1 MRMKEYDA
9 YKKREAKVI
18 YEINEY
24 KVNEKILNYLESNGF
39 NIKDTGISYLS
50 KMVTKIVFNYRMFG
64 KEFWDNI
71 LKNNPLYI
79 FNVFGNNA
87 SLDIKNDVNSL
98 LRRNSINDNLVD
110 YIDEVADN
118 VNSMIDEEIELKK
131 QDNKKLAYAVQ

>member
-39 NIKDTGISYLS
+39 NIKDTDISYLS

-64 KEFWDNI
+64 KEFSDNI

-118 VNSMIDEEIELKK
+118 INSMIDEEIELKK

>member
-39 NIKDTGISYLS
+39 NIKDTDISYLS
-50 KMVTKIVFNYRMFG
+50 KMVKKIVFNYRMFG
-64 KEFWDNI
+64 KEFSDNI

-79 FNVFGNNA
+79 FNVFGNNV

>member
-39 NIKDTGISYLS
+39 NIKDTDISYLS

-64 KEFWDNI
+64 KEFSDNI
-71 LKNNPLYI
+71 LKNKRNLN
-79 FNVFGNNA
+79 F
-87 SLDIKNDVNSL
+87 KN
-98 LRRNSINDNLVD
+98 I
-110 YIDEVADN
+110 I
-118 VNSMIDEEIELKK
+118 
-131 QDNKKLAYAVQ
+131 

>member
-39 NIKDTGISYLS
+39 NIKDTDISYLS
-50 KMVTKIVFNYRMFG
+50 KMVKKIVFNYRMFG
-64 KEFWDNI
+64 KEFSDNI

-131 QDNKKLAYAVQ
+131 QDNKKLVYAVQ

>member
-64 KEFWDNI
+64 KEFSDNI

-131 QDNKKLAYAVQ
+131 QNNKKLAYAVQ

>member
-9 YKKREAKVI
+9 YKKRESKVI

-64 KEFWDNI
+64 KEFSDNI

>member
-24 KVNEKILNYLESNGF
+24 KVNYLESNGF
-39 NIKDTGISYLS
+39 NIKDTDISYLS

-64 KEFWDNI
+64 KEFSDNI

>member
-39 NIKDTGISYLS
+39 NIKDTSISYLS

-64 KEFWDNI
+64 KEFSDNI

-131 QDNKKLAYAVQ
+131 QDNKKLVYAVQ

>member
-39 NIKDTGISYLS
+39 NIKDTSISYLS

-64 KEFWDNI
+64 KEFSDNI

>member
-9 YKKREAKVI
+9 YKKREATVI

-39 NIKDTGISYLS
+39 NIKDTDISYLS

-64 KEFWDNI
+64 KEFSDNI

-98 LRRNSINDNLVD
+98 LRRKSINDNFVY

>member
-64 KEFWDNI
+64 KEFSDNI

-110 YIDEVADN
+110 YIDEVSDN

>member
-39 NIKDTGISYLS
+39 NIKDTDISYLS

-64 KEFWDNI
+64 KEFSDNI

>member
-24 KVNEKILNYLESNGF
+24 KANEKILNYLESNGF

-50 KMVTKIVFNYRMFG
+50 KMITKIVFNYRMFG
-64 KEFWDNI
+64 KEFSDNI

>member
-64 KEFWDNI
+64 KEFSDNI

-79 FNVFGNNA
+79 FNVSGNNA